1 MTEQEHKDMLFEMS
15 KEEKGTKKFWSPS
28 EGKNTIRILPPIKT
42 IGEKLFYF
50 HHKTHWLAGKPFES
64 WNQQIVDAD
73 GNVHSPKLSV
83 IDKAA
88 QKFWNAGEKGSDEWK
103 IAAALSSTDRYI
115 YRVIVRG
122 SADEKL
128 PEYYESGPQIFKVLK
143 GLIMEGEY
151 GNIVD
156 PLTGRDFYLIK
167 EGKGKNTSYDQSK
180 IGPSPKQIFESKE
193 DIKTALINASEM
205 KYNSLIS
212 LTDEDDMQE
221 ALDAFF
227 ESKGISTKGYV
238 SGGSAPSKK
247 NDDEDVEIKPK
258 TVAKPNI
265 KPVQETSS
273 DDVDD
278 LLKDFL

>member
-1 MTEQEHKDMLFEMS
+1 MTEQDYKDMIEDMS
-15 KEEKGTKKFWSPS
+15 REEKGPKKFWSPA
-28 EGKNTIRILPPIKT
+28 EGKNVIRILPPLKP

-50 HHKTHWLAGKPFES
+50 HHKTHWIAGKPFES
-64 WNQQIVDAD
+64 LNQQIIDVD
-73 GNVHSPKLSV
+73 GNVHTPRMSV

-103 IAAALSSTDRYI
+103 IAAALSASDRYI
-115 YRVIVRG
+115 YRVVVRG
-122 SADEKL
+122 GSDEKL
-128 PEYYESGPQIFKVLK
+128 PQFYESGPQIFKVLK
-143 GLIMEGEY
+143 GLVMEGEY

-167 EGKGKNTSYDQSK
+167 EGKGKNTNYDQSK
-180 IGPSPKQIFESKE
+180 IGPSEKQIFESKE
-193 DIKTALINASEM
+193 DIKALLTKASEM
-205 KYNSLIS
+205 KYNSLITLS
-212 LTDEDDMQE
+212 SESDMQD

-238 SGGSAPSKK
+238 SGGSAPAKK
-247 NDDEDVEIKPK
+247 VDDEDFEIKPK
-258 TVAKPNI
+258 TVVKPAI